1 MNAALGKPVV
11 LVLGPHRTA
20 LSGVS
25 AHVNTLLASP
35 LAEEFALVHFQ
46 VGSEGRNEGAVGR
59 LLRLLASPFALA
71 LAIAARGAAIVHL
84 NTSLDPRAFWR
95 DAVYL
100 LVARACGARV
110 VFQVHGGALPREFC
124 RGRAWLVALVRAA
137 LRLADAV
144 VVLARSELDAYREFV
159 PDRYVVSIPNAID
172 GARFAALA
180 RRRSEP
186 GSTLRL
192 AYVGRLARGKGLDEL
207 LQGLKLARAQGARAR
222 LAIAGSG
229 PEEQRLRRLAEQC
242 GLGGDAVF
250 VGPVRG
256 ERKLALLAAA
266 DVAVLP
272 SYSEGLPVALLE
284 GMAAGLPVIAAAVG
298 AIPDVVTDGVHGVL
312 IAPRDAQ
319 AVARAIARLA
329 ADRGLVAR
337 MGAAARARVTDAY
350 SVPQFAARFGRLYAE
365 LCVGKRS
372 RRVADA

>member
-1 MNAALGKPVV
+1 MPASLGKPVV
-11 LVLGPHRTA
+11 LVLGPHRAA

-25 AHVNTLLASP
+25 AHVDTLLASP
-35 LAEEFALVHFQ
+35 LAEEFALLHFQ
-46 VGSEGRNEGAVGR
+46 VGSEGRNEGAAGR
-59 LLRLLASPFALA
+59 MLRLLASPFALA
-71 LAIAARGAAIVHL
+71 LAIAVRGAAIVHL
-84 NTSLDPRAFWR
+84 NTSLNRRAFWR

-100 LVARACGARV
+100 LAARACGVRV
-110 VFQVHGGALPREFC
+110 VLQVHGGALPREFC
-124 RGRAWLVALVRAA
+124 RGRAWLAALVRGA

-172 GARFAALA
+172 GARFTVQA
-180 RRRSEP
+180 RRGSEP
-186 GSTLRL
+186 GSALRL

-229 PEEQRLRRLAEQC
+229 PEERRLRRLAAEC

-284 GMAAGLPVIAAAVG
+284 GMAAGLPVIATPVG
-298 AIPDVVTDGVHGVL
+298 AIPDVVTDGVHGLL
-312 IAPRDAQ
+312 IAPRDAR

-329 ADRGLVAR
+329 ADRKLVER
-337 MGAAARARVTDAY
+337 MGAAARARVISAY
-350 SVPQFAARFGRLYAE
+350 SVPRLATSFGRLYAE
-365 LCVGKRS
+365 LCVGKRL
-372 RRVADA
+372 RRAADV